1 MSNYNQSL
9 IIAGIAAGLTT
20 LTGHWEALFV
30 ILGLLLVVLA
40 IGSYRMERNFYFQ
53 SLNRV
58 ATDQKSIV
66 LTFDDGPCPE
76 ITPQVLDI
84 LKEFGCQAVF
94 FCIGRKIAGSE
105 AILQRMVADGHLVAN
120 HSFSHSP
127 LFDLYSS
134 DRMLREIRET
144 NEEIYRA
151 TGLRAKLFRPPYG
164 VTNPMLAK
172 AVQRSGLASVGWNK
186 RSLDTAIKDNAKV
199 LARIS
204 GNLRPGDIILLH
216 DSVNRCPAVL
226 REFLSFLRNTDYKVE
241 RLDKITYLECYE
253 N

>member
-1 MSNYNQSL
+1 
-9 IIAGIAAGLTT
+9 
-20 LTGHWEALFV
+20 
-30 ILGLLLVVLA
+30 
-40 IGSYRMERNFYFQ
+40 
-53 SLNRV
+53 
-58 ATDQKSIV
+58 
-66 LTFDDGPCPE
+66 
-76 ITPQVLDI
+76 
-84 LKEFGCQAVF
+84 
-94 FCIGRKIAGSE
+94 
-105 AILQRMVADGHLVAN
+105 
-120 HSFSHSP
+120 
-127 LFDLYSS
+127 
-134 DRMLREIRET
+134 
-144 NEEIYRA
+144 
-151 TGLRAKLFRPPYG
+151 
-164 VTNPMLAK
+164 MLAK